1 MKIITGL
8 LTEWVNII
16 ILTESKLIKDVVANF
31 IAMGILCEIDNM
43 IGESLPFAN
52 IEEEVNKQ
60 HLLYKKKGDL
70 ELLINSFE
78 DYR

>member
-16 ILTESKLIKDVVANF
+16 ILTESTSIQDVVANF

-43 IGESLPFAN
+43 IGDSLPFAN
-52 IEEEVNKQ
+52 IEEEINAEN
-60 HLLYKKKGDL
+60 LFYKKKGDL